1 MVALGEEIRRAR
13 VSAGL
18 SQAAVGR
25 AVGLSYSTIGRI
37 ERGIAPRA
45 SLVALARVA
54 AVVGLAVSVRAY
66 P

>member
-18 SQAAVGR
+18 NQAAVGR
-25 AVGLSYSTIGRI
+25 AVGLFYSTIGRI

-45 SLVALARVA
+45 VSWHLLALPLSWDWRC
-54 AVVGLAVSVRAY
+54 RRR
-66 P
+66 